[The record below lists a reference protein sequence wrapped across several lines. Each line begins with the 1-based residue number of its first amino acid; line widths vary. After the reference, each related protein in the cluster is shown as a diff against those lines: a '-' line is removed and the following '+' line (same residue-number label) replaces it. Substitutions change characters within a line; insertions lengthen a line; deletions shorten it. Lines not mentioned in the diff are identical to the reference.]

1 MLKLFFIK
9 VISTLRKVTH
19 KTQITI
25 IASIHQPNT
34 TILSQFDQLYFLA
47 RGGVCIYSGNPNSI
61 QSSLQ
66 PISTENTQYPLE
78 TLVKYSC
85 LDQSNQIV
93 QRLSNSSKQKFTEFE
108 EQLLSDTYLVPDGV
122 ALNLNRFSLYS
133 ILILSQR
140 YLSFIK
146 GHLWVPQLFYIVN
159 YLLFS
164 FFLNRIFD
172 PAIADHSGCI
182 SFDANLNNTCISSSD
197 TALEFKMLTN
207 NYRYSFYMTSICM
220 FNLILNSALLFAHEL
235 ELLKNEHRNGK
246 HKHI

>member
-1 MLKLFFIK
+1 M
-9 VISTLRKVTH
+9 RKVAH
-19 KTQITI
+19 KSKITI

-34 TILSQFDQLYFLA
+34 AILSQFDHLYFLA
-47 RGGVCIYSGNPNSI
+47 RGGVCIYYGEPNKI

-66 PISTENTQYPLE
+66 SISTENNQYPLE

-93 QRLSNSSKQKFTEFE
+93 QRLSSSHKQKFSHLEK
-108 EQLLSDTYLVPDGV
+108 QLLSDTYLVPDGV
-122 ALNLNRFSLYS
+122 AINRNRFSLYS

-172 PAIADHSGCI
+172 SSIALHSGCI
-182 SFDANLNNTCISSSD
+182 SLDANLNNTCISSAD

-246 HKHI
+246 QFIFIFT